1 MGVFKAR
8 ASGENGATGQ
18 REGTIRSCIEDGRSW
33 FCGKDALRELGYSES
48 SISNI
53 TKAFR
58 NVPAE
63 QKRKLKMTTLGGEQ
77 EALCISAEGLEGFL
91 ERSRISRAAEL
102 LDLVKMNAV
111 EEQAE
116 GETGGE
122 EFGQADGT
130 VRSGGGSD
138 RVQGRKGATGS
149 GRVQGR
155 KGATGSGRAQ
165 GRKGAT
171 GLKGFKGSGGK
182 ENSRRRRTEEA
193 VRAAVAAAGAEAEA
207 DGPGVSGVPGVAGAP
222 RVPGVSGVS
231 SVPGLPDVPGVPGV
245 PVTISVSVSR
255 GGETKEIRITI

>member
-138 RVQGRKGATGS
+138 RVQGRKGATG
-149 GRVQGR
+149 
-155 KGATGSGRAQ
+155 
-165 GRKGAT
+165 
-171 GLKGFKGSGGK
+171 LKGFKGSGGK